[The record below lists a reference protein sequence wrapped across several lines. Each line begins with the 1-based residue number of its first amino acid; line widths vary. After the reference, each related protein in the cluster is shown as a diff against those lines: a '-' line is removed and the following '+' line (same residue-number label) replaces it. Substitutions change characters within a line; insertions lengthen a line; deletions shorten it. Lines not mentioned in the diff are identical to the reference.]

1 MQTAADRTHSF
12 NVLLSPEELSKLQ
25 RIADIWQQSK
35 GAALRKMLQSASTM
49 ELETQPMC
57 ANGQR
62 CYVPQMHPPPAP
74 AIHPVNPNPGT
85 PHPINSAP
93 YGNPDV

>member
-62 CYVPQMHPPPAP
+62 CYVPQMHPPPPP
-74 AIHPVNPNPGT
+74 AVPPVNP
-85 PHPINSAP
+85 AP
-93 YGNPDV
+93 PPPPPRSRPPPFPATV

>member
-1 MQTAADRTHSF
+1 MTTSADRTHSF
-12 NVLLSPEELSKLQ
+12 NVLLSPFEFLTLQ
-25 RIADIWQQSK
+25 KIADKWQQSK

-49 ELETQPMC
+49 EIETQPVC

-74 AIHPVNPNPGT
+74 AIHPVNPAPR
-85 PHPINSAP
+85 SAP
-93 YGNPDV
+93 TTTHFGPEASNA